1 MDFKVEGH
9 GTLKNVVEKFLGGGG
24 LGGGR
29 HGPPPLPSGFAGPEM
44 STVINEYLGKS

>member
-9 GTLKNVVEKFLGGGG
+9 RTLKNVVENFLRGGG

-29 HGPPPLPSGFAGPEM
+29 HGPPTLLSGVAGPEM
-44 STVINEYLGKS
+44 STVTNEYLGKC